1 VLLRNCLFLKDLPF
15 VSHQKCVRIYVRFV
29 GGVEDIAEL
38 VVAVCS
44 LHRICT
50 DGAILVT
57 EQDSVAKYVER
68 VGLPEEECA

>member
-1 VLLRNCLFLKDLPF
+1 MKD
-15 VSHQKCVRIYVRFV
+15 I
-29 GGVEDIAEL
+29 EEL
-38 VVAVCS
+38 VVALCS

-68 VGLPEEECA
+68 VGLCEEECA